1 MAKIV
6 SFTYCDN
13 VANDMNGNPIIT
25 RPLQMITPMAIPSNF
40 TFSISF
46 GVYDIDKIEKNCINI
61 DFLDPNDVVI
71 SNNELIL
78 PDMPRE
84 INETPDPVGIQINVE
99 FKNTY
104 IKEEGEYKTRRILNG
119 SKLGEFP
126 INVHKTNIM

>member
-13 VANDMNGNPIIT
+13 VANDMNGNPVIT
-25 RPLQMITPMAIPSNF
+25 RPLQMILPMVIPSNF

-46 GVYDIDKIEKNCINI
+46 GVYGINKIEKNRINI
-61 DFLDPNDVVI
+61 DFLDPDDVVI

-78 PDMPRE
+78 PDIPRE
-84 INETPDPVGIQINVE
+84 ISETPDPVGIQINVE

-104 IKEEGEYKTRRILNG
+104 IKEEGEYKTRIILND

-126 INVHKTNIM
+126 INVHKANIM

>member
-61 DFLDPNDVVI
+61 DF
-71 SNNELIL
+71 
-78 PDMPRE
+78 
-84 INETPDPVGIQINVE
+84 
-99 FKNTY
+99 
-104 IKEEGEYKTRRILNG
+104 
-119 SKLGEFP
+119 
-126 INVHKTNIM
+126 

>member
-13 VANDMNGNPIIT
+13 VENDMNGNPIIT
-25 RPLQMITPMAIPSNF
+25 RPLQMILPMAIPSNF

-46 GVYDIDKIEKNCINI
+46 GVYDIDKIEKNRINI
-61 DFLDPNDVVI
+61 DFLDPDDVVI

-84 INETPDPVGIQINVE
+84 ISETLAPVGIQINVE

-104 IKEEGEYKTRRILNG
+104 IKEEGEYKTRIILNG
-119 SKLGEFP
+119 CKLGEFP